1 MTSRNRVAKLTL
13 ALAVV
18 ASISACERGPEQPV
32 AQHRISLDQATRMP
46 AEPQPSPETDDA
58 RWTVAGNGQAVDF
71 GRPGETPML
80 TLACDLRKTPAELRI
95 VRHVTARPGQ
105 KALFPVIGNGTISRF
120 MADAT
125 LAEGE
130 WRWQAALP
138 ATDPMLDVFTGPR
151 EIEATLPGGG
161 SLMIE
166 GSRIPGEFVTWC
178 RAGGQ
183 APWAEAA
190 EEAEDAET
198 AARPS
203 SAPPAR

>member
-1 MTSRNRVAKLTL
+1 MTTRNRIAKLTL
-13 ALAVV
+13 ALAVA
-18 ASISACERGPEQPV
+18 ASISACEGDPQEPV
-32 AQHRISLDQATRMP
+32 AQQRISLDEASRMP
-46 AEPQPSPETDDA
+46 AEPLPSPETDDA

-183 APWAEAA
+183 APWAEA
-190 EEAEDAET
+190 EDAET

>member
-1 MTSRNRVAKLTL
+1 MIVA
-13 ALAVV
+13 AG
-18 ASISACERGPEQPV
+18 SISACDRSPDEPV
-32 AQHRISLDQATRMP
+32 AQQRISLDQARRMP
-46 AEPQPSPETDDA
+46 ADPLPSPDTDGT
-58 RWTVAGNGQAVDF
+58 RWTVAGNGQAIDF
-71 GRPGETPML
+71 GRPGEKPML
-80 TLACDLRKTPAELRI
+80 TLACDLRRTPAELRI
-95 VRHVTARPGQ
+95 VRHVAARPGQ

-120 MADAT
+120 KADAT

-130 WRWQAALP
+130 WRWQAVLP

-166 GSRIPGEFVTWC
+166 GSRIPGEFVSWC

-183 APWAEAA
+183 APRAEAA
-190 EEAEDAET
+190 EEAEEAEA